1 MFRTGLVAALATLA
15 LLACD
20 PAAAQLQR
28 RPTNPAFAKVVD
40 NPDLPRVL
48 LIGDSISIGYTV
60 PVRKKLEGEAN
71 VHRIPTNGGPTTRG
85 LAQIDAWLG
94 DGHWD
99 VIHFNWGLHDLKYMD
114 EKGRLVDIA
123 NGKQQVPLAEYEAN
137 LRKLVTRLK
146 ETGAHLI
153 WCATTPVPPGS
164 VGREPGDEVK
174 YNAVAAR
181 VMRDMGV
188 EINDLY
194 GYARPRLSEIQ
205 REANVHFTTAGSAV
219 LADQVVATIRAAL
232 KQPSDEQ
239 NKNN

>member
-114 EKGRLVDIA
+114 EKGRLVDVTK
-123 NGKQQVPLAEYEAN
+123 GKQQVPLAEYEEN
-137 LRKLVTRLK
+137 LRKLVT
-146 ETGAHLI
+146 
-153 WCATTPVPPGS
+153 PPQGNGGPPDL
-164 VGREPGDEVK
+164 VRDHAG
-174 YNAVAAR
+174 AAR
-181 VMRDMGV
+181 IRGTRAGRRGEVQRSGRPGHAGHGRRD
-188 EINDLY
+188 
-194 GYARPRLSEIQ
+194 Q
-205 REANVHFTTAGSAV
+205 RSVRICQAAAERDSA
-219 LADQVVATIRAAL
+219 
-232 KQPSDEQ
+232 
-239 NKNN
+239 